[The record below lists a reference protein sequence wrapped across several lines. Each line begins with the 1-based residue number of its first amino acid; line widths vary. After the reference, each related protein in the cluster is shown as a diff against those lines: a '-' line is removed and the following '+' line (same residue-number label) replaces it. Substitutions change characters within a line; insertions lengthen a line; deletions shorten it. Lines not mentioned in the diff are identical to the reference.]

1 MKKRLFSFLLAGII
15 LIGLVPSALAE
26 VKDGYVTFNQ
36 NAKMVEENFDVYQV
50 FDGLEPGDSGTY
62 NVHITNKYPSTTRW
76 YMSNSVLKSLEEN
89 GISGGSYKYTL
100 TYTNPSGKINI
111 LYPKT
116 AEEQMNDPSS
126 IDDVEKNAKP
136 IGNNAGDDRIGLKEA
151 TEDLEK
157 FFLLDT
163 LNPNETGLVTLMV
176 RFEGETDDNSY
187 QNTMAQIKMNF
198 AAEIVPTGSNRTV
211 RAVKTGDENN
221 LVPYYVGMIVAGL
234 LFLYLALD
242 AFTDRLYKRGRVK

>member
-15 LIGLVPSALAE
+15 LIGLVPSALAD
-26 VKDGYVTFNQ
+26 VKDGHVTFTQ
-36 NAKMVEENFDVYQV
+36 NAKMVQENFDVYQV
-50 FDGLEPGDSGTY
+50 YDGLEPGDSRSY
-62 NVHITNKYPSTTRW
+62 NVHITNSYPSTTRW
-76 YMSNSVLKSLEEN
+76 YMSNEVLKTLEEN

-100 TYTNPSGKINI
+100 TYTNPGKQVTV

-116 AEEQMNDPSS
+116 ETDKM
-126 IDDVEKNAKP
+126 
-136 IGNNAGDDRIGLKEA
+136 IGNNEEIGNTDGGRVGLKEA

-163 LNPNETGLVTLMV
+163 LNPNENGLVTLTV
-176 RFEGETDDNSY
+176 HFEGETDDNSY

-221 LVPYYVGMIVAGL
+221 LVPYYIGMIVAGL

>member
-1 MKKRLFSFLLAGII
+1 MKKRLFSFLLVGVI

-26 VKDGYVTFNQ
+26 VNDGYVTFTQ
-36 NAKMVEENFDVYQV
+36 NAKMEERNFDVDQI
-50 FDGLEPGDSGTY
+50 FDGLEPGDVRNY
-62 NVHITNKYPSTTRW
+62 NVHLTNSYPSTTRW
-76 YMSNSVLKSLEEN
+76 YMSNEVLKTLEEN
-89 GISGGSYKYTL
+89 GINGGSYKYTL
-100 TYTNPSGKINI
+100 TYTNPSGATTI

-116 AEEQMNDPSS
+116 EEEQKHNLNIED
-126 IDDVEKNAKP
+126 IENNEKP
-136 IGNNAGDDRIGLKEA
+136 IGNNAGDDRIGLQQA

-163 LNPNETGLVTLMV
+163 LNPNETGHVTLTV
-176 RFEGETDDNSY
+176 RFEGETQDNSY
-187 QNTMAQIKMNF
+187 QNTMARIKMNF

-221 LVPYYVGMIVAGL
+221 LVPYYIGMIVAGL

>member
-1 MKKRLFSFLLAGII
+1 MKKRLFGFLLVGII
-15 LIGLVPSALAE
+15 LIGLVPSALAD
-26 VKDGYVTFNQ
+26 VKDGYVTFTQ

-50 FDGLEPGDSGTY
+50 FDGLEPGDSRTY
-62 NVHITNKYPSTTRW
+62 TVHIKNAYPSTTRW
-76 YMSNSVLKSLEEN
+76 YMSNEVLKSLEEN

-100 TYTNPSGKINI
+100 TYTNPGNKVTV

-116 AEEQMNDPSS
+116 ETDKM
-126 IDDVEKNAKP
+126 
-136 IGNNAGDDRIGLKEA
+136 IGNNEELGSTDGGRVGLKEA

-163 LNPNETGLVTLMV
+163 LNPNETGLVTLTVM
-176 RFEGETDDNSY
+176 FEGETDDNSY

-221 LVPYYVGMIVAGL
+221 LVPYYIGMIVAGL

-242 AFTDRLYKRGRVK
+242 AFTDRLYKRGSVK